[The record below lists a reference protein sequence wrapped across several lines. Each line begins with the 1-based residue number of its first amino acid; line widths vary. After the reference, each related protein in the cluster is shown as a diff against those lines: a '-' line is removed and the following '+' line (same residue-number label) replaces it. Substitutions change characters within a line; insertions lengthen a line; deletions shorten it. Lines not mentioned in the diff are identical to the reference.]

1 MLKRI
6 LSVLL
11 AIVFLVV
18 AFYFWGSSGSMSED
32 DYTKITTYD
41 TKSGQAPDTLTAITY
56 NIGYLSG
63 MTNNLAVEHSEDL
76 YTKNLKDAINLFS
89 TLKPDIVGFQEIDF
103 NSSRSFNV
111 DQLKEISQA
120 CGFEHAAMAVNWDK
134 KYVPFPYGLPNVHF
148 GKILSGQAISSKHTI
163 TENKSNK
170 LEKVASNPFYYNA
183 FYLDRLAQIAKIEIN
198 GKVVIVINVHL
209 EAFVTETR
217 ENQAR
222 ALLEMY
228 RGYAKDFP
236 VLLIGDF
243 NSRPPYASEPTE
255 NDKTIGLFFE
265 EASLRS
271 AIGEATYLA
280 NESDFFTFD
289 SGNPIEK
296 IDFIFYNFDKIKP
309 VSARVVKEAGEISDH
324 LPVMFKFVIR

>member
-6 LSVLL
+6 LSILL
-11 AIVFLVV
+11 AIVFFII
-18 AFYFWGSSGSMSED
+18 AFYFWGSSASMSKD

-103 NSSRSFNV
+103 NSSRSFHV

-120 CGFEHAAMAVNWDK
+120 CDFEYAAMAVNWDK
-134 KYVPFPYGLPNVHF
+134 KYVPFPYWPPSVHF
-148 GKILSGQAISSKHTI
+148 GKILSGQAVASKHTI
-163 TENKSNK
+163 TENKSNI

-183 FYLDRLAQIAKIEIN
+183 FYLDRLAQVAKIEIA

-217 ENQAR
+217 EHQAM

-228 RGYAKDFP
+228 RGFAKDYP
-236 VLLIGDF
+236 VLLMGDF

-255 NDKTIGLFFE
+255 NDKTIGLFLE
-265 EASLRS
+265 ESTLKS
-271 AIGEATYLA
+271 AISEVTYLA
-280 NESDFFTFD
+280 NENDFYTFD

-296 IDFIFYNFDKIKP
+296 IDFIFYNFDKIRP
-309 VSARVVKEAGEISDH
+309 VNARVIKEAGEISDH